1 MAYVPPKK
9 QHNVKAYI
17 AAFMA
22 VLILGGCIF
31 AGFQYHRKAQKER
44 AESFTICGLNKTDS
58 MKKLQYQ
65 GETYAISDYMYY
77 GESLNLFANTYSA
90 EKQDDVKRKN
100 IELTNL
106 CDGEAVIYT
115 MENGA
120 DRQIDVSELEDGF
133 YALSISDDLIKKRL
147 VYQEKLNSEP
157 FYTVSRDGKTKKI
170 TLLADASMA
179 EPGLPHHALFLHVE
193 SEKPQEDVYDVFLD
207 PYGNRILNDVYQPA
221 VSGNGL
227 NEAIEMQ
234 WAAEYLKKKLE
245 EQGLKVMLAKTD
257 AAEALGYYGDDGI
270 MKKAYGSQAKYYFE
284 LGMNS
289 AAQSQIRGMEIY
301 YSNYAT
307 KTLANALMY
316 AIKKQTS
323 IMPGNAYTW
332 EEHSEGVSS
341 AFLAKGKDDK
351 QIYDMQPSIRESGG
365 RITLAAQYSIAAEQN
380 QSFVKQSHSGMQAIS
395 VNFIY
400 ISNSQDAAIWKKDKE
415 MILNVLAD
423 AFIKA
428 IHIAE

>member
-17 AAFMA
+17 AAFIA

-31 AGFQYHRKAQKER
+31 TGYQYLLKAQKDR
-44 AESFTICGLNKTDS
+44 SESFSICGLNKAKS
-58 MKKLQYQ
+58 FEKLQYQ
-65 GETYAISDYMYY
+65 GEAYTISDYMYY

-106 CDGEAVIYT
+106 CNEEAVIYT

-120 DRQIDVSELEDGF
+120 DRQIDVSELDEGF
-133 YALSISDDLIKKRL
+133 YALSITDDLIKKRL
-147 VYQEKLNSEP
+147 VYHEKMSSEP

-179 EPGLPHHALFLHVE
+179 EPKLPHHALFLQVE
-193 SEKPQEDVYDVFLD
+193 SEKAREDVYDVFID

-227 NEAIEMQ
+227 NEAVEMQ

-245 EQGLKVMLAKTD
+245 EQGLRVMLAKTD
-257 AAEALGYYGDDGI
+257 ANEALGYYGDDGI
-270 MKKAYGSQAKYYFE
+270 MKKAYASKAKYYLE

-289 AAQSQIRGMEIY
+289 AAQSEYRGMEIY

-332 EEHSEGVSS
+332 EEHSEGVSA

-365 RITLAAQYSIAAEQN
+365 RITLAGQYSVAAEQN
-380 QSFVKQSHSGMQAIS
+380 QSFVKQTHLGMQAIS

-400 ISNSQDAAIWKKDKE
+400 LSNSQDAAIWKKDKE
-415 MILNVLAD
+415 SILNVLAE
-423 AFIKA
+423 AFVKA
-428 IHIAE
+428 VHVTK